1 MAVTQSEMTLAGLV
15 TYLDRLRAQG
25 DVHFDERMR
34 VWHVL
39 GYREAQQVQTDPV
52 TFSSQVAA
60 MAPGQEDFKGNF
72 LRADDPEH
80 RRLRG
85 VAGRAFTPKMV
96 ADLEPRIVELTT
108 RLLDAAD
115 AGGDRWDFIDGVGH
129 PLPFMVM
136 AEMIGVSAD
145 DHAFIRKLSDAI
157 VEVRRMEPA
166 KSGEAPGTGNGAG
179 PALRKPKPRHEL
191 DLYLLELI
199 RARRKNPGDDLVS
212 RLLTIEADGGRLD
225 EEEALGALNVLVAG
239 HHTTT
244 AALGNTVLS
253 LDDNPH
259 VWEQLR
265 ADRSLISA
273 AVEESVRWR
282 PPFPRSPRQTTK
294 DTVLGGREIPAG
306 ATVLVWVITAN
317 RDDRVFADPNRFD
330 ITRKPNPHLSFGKGI
345 HHCIGAPV
353 ARLEAKAVFNL
364 LLERYR
370 RIRVREDS
378 PADLRNPWATAGERP
393 GEWGMGDMMIPG
405 VVNKLPVEVEK
416 H

>member
-1 MAVTQSEMTLAGLV
+1 MAATQSEVTLAGLV
-15 TYLDRLRAQG
+15 AYLDKLREQG

-39 GYREAQQVQTDPV
+39 GYQQAQQVQTDPV
-52 TFSSQVAA
+52 TFSSEIT
-60 MAPGQEDFKGNF
+60 GREDFEGNF
-72 LRADDPEH
+72 LRADDPRH

-85 VAGRAFTPKMV
+85 VANKAFTPKMV
-96 ADLEPRIVELTT
+96 ADLEPRIVELST

-115 AGGDRWDFIDGVGH
+115 AAGDRWDFIDSVGH

-136 AEMIGVSAD
+136 AEMLGVPAD

-157 VEVRRMEPA
+157 IEVRRMDPGG
-166 KSGEAPGTGNGAG
+166 SGEAPENGDG
-179 PALRKPKPRHEL
+179 PALRELKPRHEL
-191 DLYLLELI
+191 DRYLLELI
-199 RARRKNPGDDLVS
+199 RARRKNPGDDLIS
-212 RLLTIEADGGRLD
+212 RLLTIEADGDRLD
-225 EEEALGALNVLVAG
+225 EQETLGMLNVLVAG

-253 LDDNPH
+253 LDENPH
-259 VWEQLR
+259 VWQRLLD
-265 ADRSLISA
+265 DRSLIPA
-273 AVEESVRWR
+273 AFEESVRLR

-294 DTVLGGREIPAG
+294 DTVLDGRRIPAG
-306 ATVLVWVITAN
+306 ATVVVWAMTAN

-330 ITRKPNPHLSFGKGI
+330 LTRKPNPHLSFGKGI

-353 ARLEAKAVFNL
+353 ARLEAKAAFTL

-370 RIRVREDS
+370 KIRVREDA

-393 GEWGMGDMMIPG
+393 GEWGIGDMMIPG
-405 VVNKLPVEVEK
+405 VVNKLPLEVEK